1 MVNLGKVYMGL
12 LCTLHS
18 SLEKYMQLF
27 YKVEIIKKKKIKILK
42 NTSYYLYTLSTMHDE
57 KAQSPTCTG
66 YGRWKAQR
74 LT

>member
-27 YKVEIIKKKKIKILK
+27 YKVEIIKKKKKQNPKKYKLLLIHSI
-42 NTSYYLYTLSTMHDE
+42 YY
-57 KAQSPTCTG
+57 A
-66 YGRWKAQR
+66 
-74 LT
+74 